1 MLATSKSIF
10 GFDPRSV
17 PGCQLWLDGADVNS
31 MTLSSSSVTQWSD
44 KSGMGR
50 HYTTYG
56 NSPTYSSADG
66 GSVTFSAGQALTN
79 ADTWSG
85 NGGGV
90 DLFIVT
96 TPWSYTKYGD
106 WRTLFRGN
114 AGHRVI
120 LLNNGTALGYYA
132 NNTNG
137 WNQYGSLTVG
147 NAKTLIYTTTNTSFV
162 SSAALNGNPTLSVA
176 PGVQDSDA
184 YPFRYLGAYQGGPS
198 QDWGTINEVLIF
210 SNVTTAQRQA
220 IEGYLAW
227 KWGIESIPQA
237 HLVPGCIVWTDSSQG
252 SSQNI
257 ITTSGYSVTST
268 GQVKLNGKNGL
279 STTTF
284 NTSQSWTV
292 SPAPSLST
300 YTMFWVGRQTGGT
313 NGRVLEGQAYNML
326 YGYWGGYKKN
336 LHLSYWLVAPDGG
349 YSSDTAWDMF
359 SHSRTASGP
368 YTFNWNGTSA
378 GSGSS
383 STSNPMYG
391 LSINAGEASGEKSD
405 CEVAE
410 ILLYDRVLLSG
421 QIQHVEGY
429 LSNKWKLNELLPVA
443 HPSYFIKPF
452 ARRFDPNDIAGLKI
466 WLDGAD
472 NTTMIPANPSSGTT
486 ISAWLDKASQYSFT
500 PGAIQTQASNGTV
513 YTVDGPT
520 YYAGGGLQF
529 SNPSGQLG
537 NGQQG
542 LGIWG
547 TNLNSFPLYTLPTQA
562 MTMVVASYPFLNNG
576 YRQIAWTGSYQLGG
590 STLPNFLLGLE
601 MGVSEGG
608 NLLYDYNGSTWPQ
621 NNYTPDAHS
630 GYYNWNTVPRVDILV
645 SAPGANQWWWTNGTL
660 NTFQYSNIYTSTY
673 SNYPVSFFF
682 LGSYTNTIQGNRN
695 FHGIIYEVMFYSNAL
710 TTSQRQQVEGYL
722 ARKWGFA
729 SSLPSNHPFY
739 SIPPSTALPFSPT
752 NITGCALWLDAA
764 DTSSMVLSGS
774 NVTLWKDKS
783 GNSYDAVSQTT
794 PATLVA
800 SSFGGNTSLLFSGTS
815 KYYCPASTISNI
827 GYTIFTVQNLTNGS
841 GYRRVINSQL
851 TAFVGALDGYV
862 ATFTGTGGSWN
873 DVASNL
879 PAFNSLNK
887 NTLVSMEVL
896 NKTLTPY
903 VNGGVCGTKVGTTGS
918 FSNFYIGADYA
929 ETQFWYGNI
938 SEIIMYNGILSASQ
952 RQQVEGYLAWKWDI
966 VGRLLPFP
974 AAGYTS
980 LTTGSGWI
988 AYRFTSNGGTITVQR
1003 GRTLT
1008 VDYLLVGGGGGA
1020 SGYIGGG
1027 GGGGYYVYT
1036 TSASFTPGTYI
1047 INIGSGGIGQISAN
1061 APNAT
1066 SGGSTTIVLNGSTVA
1081 TGPGG
1086 GGAATIGGLAGSS
1099 GSFTGGSY
1107 NGGTINSGGGA
1118 GAGGNGANGGTYGG
1132 DGGIGVQ
1139 NSITGTATY
1148 YGGGGGGGWYTGNVP
1163 GTGGAGG
1170 GANGASSYNPS
1181 SSNSGTDGLG
1191 GGGGGSTGGGA
1202 SRGGNGGSGVAIIR
1216 IYS

>member
-1 MLATSKSIF
+1 MLGTSKSIF

-50 HYTTYG
+50 HYTTHV
-56 NSPTYSSADG
+56 NSPIYSTADG
-66 GSVTFSAGQALTN
+66 GSVTFSDGQALTN

-96 TPWSYTKYGD
+96 TPWLNTKYGN

-120 LLNNGTALGYYA
+120 LFYTGTAFGYYA
-132 NNTNG
+132 NNTSG
-137 WNQYGSLTVG
+137 WNQYGSLTIG
-147 NAKTLIYTTTNTSFV
+147 NVKTLIYTKTDTSFV
-162 SSAALNGNPTLSVA
+162 TSAALNGNPTLSVA

-210 SNVTTAQRQA
+210 SNVTTSQRQA

-227 KWGIESIPQA
+227 KWGIESTPQA

-268 GQVKLNGKNGL
+268 GQVKLSGKNGL

-292 SPAPSLST
+292 SPTPSLSAYTLFWVGRQTGGANGRVLNSTDGYNQLYGYWAGYKKQLYIGGDPSILGGQGSDTVWDMFSHSRTASGPYTFNWNGVSLGAVSSSSGNPLHGLTINAGDYGEQSDCEVAEILLYDRVLLPGQIQHVERYLSNKWKLNDLLPVAHPSYFVKPFARRFNPVDNISGCVVWTDASSLTSLSGGWSNLAPGNT
-300 YTMFWVGRQTGGT
+300 YTVACTGTLVPAGRNRLNTVTLTTSQTWTVSPTPSLSAYTLFWVGRQTGGT
-313 NGRVLEGQAYNML
+313 NGRVLEGQGYNML

-336 LHLSYWLVAPDGG
+336 LHLSYWLVGPYG

-368 YTFNWNGTSA
+368 YTFNWNGVSL

-383 STSNPMYG
+383 STSNSMYG
-391 LSINAGEASGEKSD
+391 LSINAGDSGEKSD

-410 ILLYDRVLLSG
+410 ILLYDRVLTSADIQ
-421 QIQHVEGY
+421 QIEGY
-429 LSNKWKLNELLPVA
+429 LGW
-443 HPSYFIKPF
+443 
-452 ARRFDPNDIAGLKI
+452 
-466 WLDGAD
+466 
-472 NTTMIPANPSSGTT
+472 
-486 ISAWLDKASQYSFT
+486 
-500 PGAIQTQASNGTV
+500 
-513 YTVDGPT
+513 
-520 YYAGGGLQF
+520 
-529 SNPSGQLG
+529 
-537 NGQQG
+537 
-542 LGIWG
+542 
-547 TNLNSFPLYTLPTQA
+547 
-562 MTMVVASYPFLNNG
+562 
-576 YRQIAWTGSYQLGG
+576 
-590 STLPNFLLGLE
+590 
-601 MGVSEGG
+601 
-608 NLLYDYNGSTWPQ
+608 
-621 NNYTPDAHS
+621 
-630 GYYNWNTVPRVDILV
+630 
-645 SAPGANQWWWTNGTL
+645 
-660 NTFQYSNIYTSTY
+660 
-673 SNYPVSFFF
+673 
-682 LGSYTNTIQGNRN
+682 
-695 FHGIIYEVMFYSNAL
+695 
-710 TTSQRQQVEGYL
+710 
-722 ARKWGFA
+722 KWGLALEA
-729 SSLPSNHPFY
+729 STHPFY
-739 SIPPSTALPFSPT
+739 KFPPSTALPFSPT
-752 NITGCALWLDAA
+752 NITGCALWLDGA

-794 PATLVA
+794 AATLVA

-815 KYYCPASTISNI
+815 TYYCPASTISNV
-827 GYTIFTVQNLTNGS
+827 GYTIFTVQNATNGS
-841 GYRRVINSQL
+841 GTRRVINSQPNV
-851 TAFVGALDGYV
+851 FIGAIDGYV

-873 DVASNL
+873 DTASNL
-879 PAFNSLNK
+879 PAFNNLNK
-887 NTLVSMEVL
+887 NTLVSMEVS
-896 NKTLTPY
+896 NKVLTPY
-903 VNGGVCGTKVGTTGS
+903 VNGGVCETKVGTTGS
-918 FSNFYIGADYA
+918 FSSFYIGSQSDGS
-929 ETQFWYGNI
+929 QSWYGNI
-938 SEIIMYNGILSASQ
+938 CEIIVYNGILSTSQ

-980 LTTGSGWI
+980 LTTGSGWT
-988 AYRFTSNGGTITVQR
+988 AYRFTSNGGTITVQS

-1047 INIGSGGIGQISAN
+1047 INIGSGGIGQIGTN

-1066 SGGSTTIVLNGSTVA
+1066 SGGGTTIVLNGSTVA

-1086 GGAATIGGLAGSS
+1086 GGAAPIGGLAGSS

-1148 YGGGGGGGWYTGNVP
+1148 YGGGGGGGWYTGNLP

-1181 SSNSGTDGLG
+1181 SSNSGTNGLG
-1191 GGGGGSTGGGA
+1191 GGGGGATGGGA

-1216 IYS
+1216 VYS